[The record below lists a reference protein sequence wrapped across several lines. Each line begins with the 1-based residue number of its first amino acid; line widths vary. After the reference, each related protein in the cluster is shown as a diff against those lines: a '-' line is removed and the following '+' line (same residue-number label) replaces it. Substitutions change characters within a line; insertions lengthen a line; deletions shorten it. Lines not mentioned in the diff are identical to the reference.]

1 LTKEELN
8 EIHKLNKEI
17 KMWQRELNKAECKSL
32 IKAQVIT
39 GMPFGTGI
47 SDPTFEIVAERDRYI
62 KIIEGILCKIQIS
75 RNNIM
80 NFIETIPDSI
90 TRQIFF
96 YRCVS
101 NLNWYQV
108 AASIGDGYTADAVKQ
123 TYYRYLKNRGIK

>member
-1 LTKEELN
+1 
-8 EIHKLNKEI
+8 
-17 KMWQRELNKAECKSL
+17 MWQRELNKVECKSL

-47 SDPTFEIVAERDRYI
+47 SDPTFSIVAEKERYI

-80 NFIETIPDSI
+80 NFIETIPDSV

-101 NLNWYQV
+101 NLNWFQV
-108 AASIGDGYTADAVKQ
+108 ARNIGEGYSADSVKQ
-123 TYYRYLKNRGIK
+123 TYYRHLKKSGIK